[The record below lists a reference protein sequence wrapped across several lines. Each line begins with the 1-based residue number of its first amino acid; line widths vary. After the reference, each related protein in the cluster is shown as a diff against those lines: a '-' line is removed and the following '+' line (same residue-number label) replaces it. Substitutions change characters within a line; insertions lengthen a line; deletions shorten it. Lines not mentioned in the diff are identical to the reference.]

1 MLKQVIVVRED
12 LDLPLGKLASQ
23 VAHASLEA
31 ALQAGKTR
39 DEWRDAGAKKIVVR
53 CGDDTTLRELKDRCV
68 ELGLPCYLVR
78 DAGHT
83 VVEPGTLTA
92 LGVGPGSENR
102 VNRVTGGLEPV

>member
-1 MLKQVIVVRED
+1 MLKQVRLGREER
-12 LDLPLGKLASQ
+12 DLPLCKLAGK
-23 VAHASLEA
+23 VAQGSLEA
-31 ALQAGKTR
+31 AVQAGETR

-53 CGDDTTLRELKDRCV
+53 CGDNTTLRELKDRCV
-68 ELGLPCYLVR
+68 ELGIPCYLVR

-102 VNRVTGGLEPV
+102 VDRVTGGLETV